1 MQGWARMNSDMT
13 VLGRLEEV
21 LTRVLGQGT
30 SGSGLWE
37 SECCSEQITGLA
49 LEVSLSPTQ

>member
-1 MQGWARMNSDMT
+1 MNSDMT